1 MVEQFIKKKIAKE
14 IRNIQYKRYKPE
26 VTMRERE
33 STKIMTEKKFP
44 PMSQMIYC
52 TIKIT
57 P

>member
-33 STKIMTEKKFP
+33 RVQKS
-44 PMSQMIYC
+44 
-52 TIKIT
+52 
-57 P
+57 